1 MEQGFKLGDMLKNKA
16 LATIKIEA
24 FDLKTDPCLPKPI
37 MTEKMK
43 LAPLIGI
50 MFACFISCI
59 LDAYCARWRS
69 MICNKFFPE
78 RATSRSRY
86 LYKKI
91 LAGRGQRRFQ
101 LRLIAIREKFKADR
115 LLEISIGGKLS
126 QCWNGLMGRLGIQAF
141 LDYRGFNFRDFRST
155 AVYNSI
161 LFSSPLVLVTS
172 IYAVFASAVF
182 CVLTLTA

>member
-1 MEQGFKLGDMLKNKA
+1 MLKNKA

-126 QCWNGLMGRLGIQAF
+126 QCWNGLMGRLGGKYLF
-141 LDYRGFNFRDFRST
+141 FVSSRSVKMRGFSFLSLHAF
-155 AVYNSI
+155 
-161 LFSSPLVLVTS
+161 
-172 IYAVFASAVF
+172 
-182 CVLTLTA
+182 